1 LFSTKIF
8 DKNRK
13 FFFIFASFFQ
23 VLAIAEYNDS
33 AEEPALD
40 SYFKQIFSEDEI
52 FKVTEPTE
60 EERARFYEPVFEA
73 ALAMPIRE
81 AEPLHEV
88 TIDELEVVPLPESR
102 ELTENEEK
110 RLRKKEDALLRELR
124 IFLRYEML
132 TSNQ

>member
-1 LFSTKIF
+1 M
-8 DKNRK
+8 
-13 FFFIFASFFQ
+13 
-23 VLAIAEYNDS
+23 LAIAEYNDS

-73 ALAMPIRE
+73 ALALPIKE
-81 AEPLHEV
+81 AEPYEV
-88 TIDELEVVPLPESR
+88 TVDELEVVPLPESR

-110 RLRKKEDALLRELR
+110 RLRKKEEALLRELR
-124 IFLRYEML
+124 IFLRYENL
-132 TSNQ
+132 ESNQ